1 MVFYGIVK
9 HALMITMFVF
19 VMMLI
24 VDFLDMVSQKRLTAL
39 MKGGIWRQ
47 YTVAS
52 FLGATPGCLGAFMSV
67 SLYVHGLVSFGALT
81 GAMIATSGDEAFVM
95 LVKFPGTAMLL
106 FGMLFILGIPS
117 AWVADRIVK
126 ATGYVPC
133 ESCVLQEYHPDM
145 EVHKFSWRG
154 LTDNLRE
161 ISPARS
167 LLLLLFGFFLVAI
180 LSGIA
185 GPESWNWERVTLL
198 VLIVVGLFIL
208 VAVSPHYLN
217 DHILSHIIKRH
228 LWRVFLWTLLALALV
243 HMGLHYWNIKGLI
256 SNNIPWMFL
265 LGALVAIIPES
276 GPHLIFV
283 MLFAEGLIPFS
294 VLFTSSFVQDGHGML
309 PLLAY
314 TVKDSMVI
322 KGINFAL
329 GLGIGLILYVI
340 GF

>member
-24 VDFLDMVSQKRLTAL
+24 VDFLDMISQKRLTAL
-39 MKGGIWRQ
+39 MTGGVWRQ

-95 LVKFPGTAMLL
+95 LAKFPGTAMLL

-126 ATGYVPC
+126 AAGYVPC

-145 EVHKFSWRG
+145 EVHQFSWRG
-154 LTDNLRE
+154 LADNLRK
-161 ISPARS
+161 ISPARF
-167 LLLLLFGFFLVAI
+167 LLLLLFGIFPVSI

-198 VLIVVGLFIL
+198 VLIVLALFIL

-243 HMGLHYWNIKGLI
+243 HMGLHYWNVKGLI

-314 TVKDSMVI
+314 TVKDSIVI
-322 KGINFAL
+322 KAINFVF
-329 GLGIGLILYVI
+329 GLGMGLILYVI

>member
-1 MVFYGIVK
+1 MVFFGLFK
-9 HALMITMFVF
+9 HSLMITMFVF

-24 VDFLDMVSQKRLTAL
+24 VDFLDMISQKRLTAL
-39 MKGGIWRQ
+39 MTGGVWRQ

-95 LVKFPGTAMLL
+95 LAKFPGTAMVL

-126 ATGYVPC
+126 AAGYVPC

-145 EVHKFSWRG
+145 EVHQFSWRG
-154 LTDNLRE
+154 LNDNLRK
-161 ISPARS
+161 ISPVRS
-167 LLLLLFGFFLVAI
+167 VLLLLFGFFLVAI

-185 GPESWNWERVTLL
+185 GPESWDWERVTLL
-198 VLIVVGLFIL
+198 VLIVLALFIL

-217 DHILSHIIKRH
+217 DHILSHIIKHH

-243 HMGLHYWNIKGLI
+243 HMGLHYWNVKGLI

-314 TVKDSMVI
+314 TVKDSIVI
-322 KGINFAL
+322 KVINFVF